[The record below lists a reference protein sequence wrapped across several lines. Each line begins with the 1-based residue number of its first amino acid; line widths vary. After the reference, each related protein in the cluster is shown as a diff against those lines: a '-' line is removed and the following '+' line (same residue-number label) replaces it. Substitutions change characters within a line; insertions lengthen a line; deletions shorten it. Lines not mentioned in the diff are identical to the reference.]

1 MGVLPSGFIA
11 VRCPAANGL
20 SRISS
25 ETEGRLIYLGTYR
38 KHSCDAR
45 LSAKPREQ
53 VSLFPRCYGTD
64 SKVSRRCWSPQC
76 LSRGGPGVQ
85 YHRTM
90 QRFVATK
97 NKVATYAVGV
107 SLYSISR

>member
-1 MGVLPSGFIA
+1 MPGSLKIMETGRSLLHDVMEPVPRSPVGV
-11 VRCPAANGL
+11 
-20 SRISS
+20 
-25 ETEGRLIYLGTYR
+25 GRR
-38 KHSCDAR
+38 NAR
-45 LSAKPREQ
+45 P
-53 VSLFPRCYGTD
+53 
-64 SKVSRRCWSPQC
+64 
-76 LSRGGPGVQ
+76 RGGPGVQ